1 MLESPDSIVRNSNFE
16 TPQGSALL
24 SMVDSTALL
33 DRLRQNVGNV
43 LLGKPEVV
51 DLSLVAL
58 LADGHILIEDVPGVG
73 KTLLAKGLARSLSCK
88 FHRIQFTPDLL
99 PSDLIGTSV
108 FHQPTAE
115 FVFHPGPLFAHVIL
129 ADEIN
134 RATPRSQSA
143 LLEAM
148 SDRSISVDGKTH
160 ILASPFMVL
169 ATQNPFEFE
178 GTYPLPESQLDRFLL
193 RLRIGYPSRSAE
205 KDVLNMHRRG
215 EQVDTLQPVFGARE
229 VLALQER
236 VRQVRF
242 ETHLQDYLLDIVDAT
257 RTSPQVTIGASTRAG
272 LALYRASQALAL
284 LQHRDYVIPDDI
296 KQLAAPV
303 LAHRLMLKRTRLANA
318 KDAAVA
324 FLDEVLGRIVV
335 PA

>member
-1 MLESPDSIVRNSNFE
+1 MPESPPVEQS
-16 TPQGSALL
+16 PKGSAIL
-24 SMVDSTALL
+24 SMVESTALL
-33 DRLRQNVGNV
+33 GRLRQNVENV
-43 LLGKPEVV
+43 LLGKRDVV

-73 KTLLAKGLARSLSCK
+73 KTLLAKGLARSLSCS

-108 FHQPTAE
+108 YHQPTGQ
-115 FVFHPGPLFAHVIL
+115 FIFHPGPLFAQIVL

-193 RLRIGYPSRSAE
+193 RIRIGYPSRSAE
-205 KDVLNMHRRG
+205 KDVLSSHRQG
-215 EQVDTLQPVFGARE
+215 EPVDKLQPVFGATE

-236 VRQVRF
+236 TRQIRF
-242 ETHLQDYLLDIVDAT
+242 DAKLQDYLLDIVEAT
-257 RTSPQVTIGASTRAG
+257 RTASQVTLGASTRAG

-284 LQHRDYVIPDDI
+284 IEGREYVIPDDI
-296 KQLAAPV
+296 KRLAGPV
-303 LAHRLMLKRTRLANA
+303 LAHRLMLKRSRQANA
-318 KDAAVA
+318 KDTAVA
-324 FLDEVLGRIVV
+324 FLDEVLGRITV
-335 PA
+335 PT

>member
-1 MLESPDSIVRNSNFE
+1 MVESPPVDHS
-16 TPQGSALL
+16 PKGSAIL
-24 SMVDSTALL
+24 SLAETTALIA
-33 DRLRQNVGNV
+33 RLRQNVENV
-43 LLGKPEVV
+43 LLGKREVV

-73 KTLLAKGLARSLSCK
+73 KTLLAKGLARSLSCS

-108 FHQPTAE
+108 FHQPTGKFE
-115 FVFHPGPLFAHVIL
+115 FHPGPLFAQIVL

-148 SDRSISVDGKTH
+148 SDRSVSVDGKTH
-160 ILASPFMVL
+160 FLQSPFMVL

-193 RLRIGYPSRSAE
+193 RIRIGYPSRSAE
-205 KDVLNMHRRG
+205 KDVLSMHRQG
-215 EQVDTLQPVFGARE
+215 EPVDSLKPVFGATE

-242 ETHLQDYLLDIVDAT
+242 EGKLQDYLLDIVEST
-257 RTSPQVTIGASTRAG
+257 RTSPQVTLGASTRAG

-284 LQHRDYVIPDDI
+284 IENRDYVIPDDI
-296 KQLAAPV
+296 KRLAAPV
-303 LAHRLMLKRTRLANA
+303 LGHRLILKRSRQTNA
-318 KDAAVA
+318 KEAAA
-324 FLDEVLGRIVV
+324 SFLDEMMSRLVV
-335 PA
+335 PT

>member
-1 MLESPDSIVRNSNFE
+1 MPESPSAQQLPKDSPILSLPE
-16 TPQGSALL
+16 TTSLIGQ
-24 SMVDSTALL
+24 
-33 DRLRQNVGNV
+33 LRQNVENV
-43 LLGKPEVV
+43 LLGKREVV
-51 DLSLVAL
+51 DLSLIAL

-73 KTLLAKGLARSLSCK
+73 KTLLAKGLARSLSCS

-108 FHQPTAE
+108 FHQPTGKFE
-115 FVFHPGPLFAHVIL
+115 FHPGPLFAQIIL

-160 ILASPFMVL
+160 FLQSPFMVL

-193 RLRIGYPSRSAE
+193 RIRIGYPSRSAE
-205 KDVLNMHRRG
+205 KDVLSMHRQG
-215 EQVDTLQPVFGARE
+215 EPVDSLKPVFGTKE

-242 ETHLQDYLLDIVDAT
+242 EERLQDYLLDLVETT
-257 RTSPQVTIGASTRAG
+257 RSSPQVTLGASTRAG

-284 LQHRDYVIPDDI
+284 IENRDYVIPDDI
-296 KQLAAPV
+296 KRLAAPV
-303 LAHRLMLKRTRLANA
+303 LAHRLLMKRSRQANA
-318 KDAAVA
+318 KDAAVV
-324 FLDEVLGRIVV
+324 FLDEVMTRLVV
-335 PA
+335 PT